1 MKLGAERFIVQ
12 EDLDDLAVE
21 DASGNLGNRLQT
33 NWNKEGAKKS

>member
-21 DASGNLGNRLQT
+21 DASGNLGNRLQA
-33 NWNKEGAKKS
+33 NWNEEGTKKS